1 MTAGPYPDPLTDPLP
16 DPLTDPLTGPLP
28 DSGEPDYDGWAQ
40 DQSVHGL
47 TAPEP
52 IAYAIPGLGQA
63 AYPAP
68 QPAPA
73 PEPAYIDPLPTCD
86 LHLRVNGAEHVVE
99 DAWIGDSLLFVLRER
114 LGLRA
119 AKDGCG
125 IGECGACAVLL
136 DGQPVFACLVPAA
149 AAAGRSLG
157 TPEGYGAQ
165 PHEPVNEALMVHAGA
180 GCGLCLPGVGI
191 SLRALLVRN
200 KKPSTAAVREAL
212 SGHRCRCMPADEF
225 VAVARQVLDEINRP
239 APKPAR

>member
-1 MTAGPYPDPLTDPLP
+1 MTQQPYSSPVPDPLTDPLP
-16 DPLTDPLTGPLP
+16 ASLSAAGSGYGRPAYEQSSYDRSSYDPL
-28 DSGEPDYDGWAQ
+28 
-40 DQSVHGL
+40 
-47 TAPEP
+47 
-52 IAYAIPGLGQA
+52 
-63 AYPAP
+63 
-68 QPAPA
+68 A
-73 PEPAYIDPLPTCD
+73 PEPAPHEPLPTCD
-86 LHLRVNGAEHVVE
+86 LHLRVNGTERVVE
-99 DAWIGDSLLFVLRER
+99 DAWLGDSLLFVLRER

-149 AAAGRSLG
+149 AAVGRSLG
-157 TPEGYGAQ
+157 TPEGYAAD
-165 PHEPVNEALMVHAGA
+165 PRELVNEALVAHAGA

-212 SGHRCRCMPADEF
+212 SGHRCRCLPADEF
-225 VAVARQVLDEINRP
+225 VAVARQVLDEISHP